1 MDYCCLS
8 LFLSLLKDNPDFIFS
23 LRGAIEF
30 KNVKEP
36 MMCYFLEDIVDK
48 EYLTIDVDDDGS
60 VQYNLLSSGTPPTT
74 PFLPTIITPMDSPQK
89 KLLSQTSNPGFDP
102 QQYMSVPNIEVI
114 NATPEH
120 SPHPSPPTLPLK
132 CPFSSVGPTH
142 RPNSPMYL
150 SSPPASKKHP
160 TFKIEDDDEKVRKIS
175 QDSYCSSRDTETVSS
190 ITESDWSEDGHST
203 SGVSLVVSP
212 SKLEPVREHELD
224 SPTTVEQVIKRLETE
239 AQHKAT
245 EPNGALRHE
254 VQQERSLSPPSNE
267 RERRSLSSISS
278 TQSMTSEDS
287 GEDDATTPSKKG
299 VRYVRPRS
307 TSIKQIKN
315 IFETRSIDQGKEK
328 GRRSGVANYLPSSK

>member
-1 MDYCCLS
+1 MLIVVVS
-8 LFLSLLKDNPDFIFS
+8 FFLSLLKDNPDYIFS

-48 EYLTIDVDDDGS
+48 EYLTIEVDDDGS
-60 VQYNLLSSGTPPTT
+60 VQYNLLGTPPTT

-89 KLLSQTSNPGFDP
+89 KLFNQTSNPGFDP
-102 QQYMSVPNIEVI
+102 QHMYMSVPDIEVI

-120 SPHPSPPTLPLK
+120 SPHPSPPTLPMK
-132 CPFSSVGPTH
+132 CPFSSVGPSQ

-150 SSPPASKKHP
+150 SSPPANKKQP
-160 TFKIEDDDEKVRKIS
+160 TFKIGDDDEKVRKIS

-212 SKLEPVREHELD
+212 SKLEPVREDELD

-239 AQHKAT
+239 VHHKVT
-245 EPNGALRHE
+245 EPNGALHQ
-254 VQQERSLSPPSNE
+254 VQHERSLSPPSNQ
-267 RERRSLSSISS
+267 RDRRSLSSISS

-287 GEDDATTPSKKG
+287 GEDESMTPSKKG

-307 TSIKQIKN
+307 SSIKQIKN
-315 IFETRSIDQGKEK
+315 IFETRSTEQGKEK
-328 GRRSGVANYLPSSK
+328 GRRSGVANYLASSK